1 MEETGEK
8 PTDRSLT
15 VDIFEDNFEVT
26 VKGDI
31 LIIDL
36 IDFLKTLMEELID
49 ELESQIESGSKF
61 H

>member
-8 PTDRSLT
+8 PTDRSVT
-15 VDIFEDNFEVT
+15 VDIFEDSFEVKI
-26 VKGDI
+26 KGDI

-36 IDFLKTLMEELID
+36 IDILRTLMEELID
-49 ELESQIESGSKF
+49 ELESSLESGSNL